1 MTDRAGQPGQKK
13 DRPRGVPA
21 RGPGVHRRAAKAA
34 GGLVCEDCGIVQHG
48 GKWYFGAPPLAELA
62 RGRCPACRRI
72 RDKYPAG
79 TLRMPASFLA
89 RRDEVLG
96 LIRNVE
102 AAEKAEHPLERLME
116 IEESDGHLVV
126 TTTGVH
132 LAREI
137 AHKLAKQF
145 HRKPRFRYADG
156 EDLVHVDW
164 EEPAQG
170 SETRKTR

>member
-72 RDKYPAG
+72 RDKYPDRVFRLDIGKG
-79 TLRMPASFLA
+79 TLADAISRLLA
-89 RRDEVLG
+89 VAAKPGTEAPPRRS
-96 LIRNVE
+96 RS
-102 AAEKAEHPLERLME
+102 R
-116 IEESDGHLVV
+116 
-126 TTTGVH
+126 
-132 LAREI
+132 R
-137 AHKLAKQF
+137 
-145 HRKPRFRYADG
+145 R
-156 EDLVHVDW
+156 
-164 EEPAQG
+164 
-170 SETRKTR
+170 